1 MIITI
6 NAWKN
11 YDHSYLNI
19 FLCSSNLRSFIL
31 HIQLTNFCKS
41 KHKVCNQDGHHYF
54 IFHSEQWRKHSKME
68 KKTSCTLELRK
79 KSILKDK
86 IGMQIIQSK
95 NKYHCDSLIGAC
107 CCGQRN
113 FKSVCTQGQSFKD
126 NMHPLYHINCE
137 MDC

>member
-1 MIITI
+1 MDTELCLFGICIKEVCHTILESVHSPQNNFDYATVNQCFLSIYTSYTKIWMIITI

-54 IFHSEQWRKHSKME
+54 IFHSEWWRKHSKME
-68 KKTSCTLELRK
+68 KKTSCTLELRT

-86 IGMQIIQSK
+86 IGM
-95 NKYHCDSLIGAC
+95 
-107 CCGQRN
+107 
-113 FKSVCTQGQSFKD
+113 
-126 NMHPLYHINCE
+126 
-137 MDC
+137 